1 MKRNIFRVSLWC
13 GICMA
18 MTLVGCKA
26 DVDLGN
32 IDTTTKVEA
41 NLALPI
47 GSVNAT
53 LGDFVGD
60 GTWGIYVEELDN
72 GYALAFKDTFS
83 WVRPFHNVNLSQ
95 YISRKTLPMK
105 VYDKLENL
113 PFFIDGKITG
123 NDHYTIPLEFP
134 LTLHL
139 KRTMFLLTVLRLS
152 RKR

>member
-60 GTWGIYVEELDN
+60 GGQFLRRDLEVPFVVILKDGELA
-72 GYALAFKDTFS
+72 GVSSRIGGGGGAIEMKFLGGKHLFF
-83 WVRPFHNVNLSQ
+83 PFLH
-95 YISRKTLPMK
+95 
-105 VYDKLENL
+105 
-113 PFFIDGKITG
+113 KI
-123 NDHYTIPLEFP
+123 F
-134 LTLHL
+134 
-139 KRTMFLLTVLRLS
+139 
-152 RKR
+152 